1 MWDIKNGIAVAGAQV
16 GYAPGYSIIGTG
28 DFNGDGTSDIL
39 LQSGSSIV
47 DWMVQNNVAV
57 AGNLLGSGL
66 VGWSVVGTGDYNG
79 DGASDIAL
87 QNGTTVVDWS
97 MLNGVVSSGNTM
109 GNSGTYFVKG

>member
-1 MWDIKNGIAVAGAQV
+1 
-16 GYAPGYSIIGTG
+16 
-28 DFNGDGTSDIL
+28 
-39 LQSGSSIV
+39 
-47 DWMVQNNVAV
+47 MVQNNVAV